1 MARQARSLAGKI
13 VAITGGG
20 RGIGAATAAA
30 LVREGAKVAIGD
42 LDLDV
47 AERTAAGLHDA
58 GRAAAEPD
66 DAEPDDA
73 EPAAEPDDAGRDG
86 AEVNAVAF
94 PLDVTNRAGFTKF
107 LEEVEGRLG
116 PIDVLINNAGIM
128 PLGRFED
135 ESDSST
141 TRQLE
146 INLHGVIHG
155 TREAVKRMRPRGSGH
170 IVNIASA
177 AGKAGFPGA
186 ATYCATKHGVVGLS
200 EAVRGELRG
209 SGIDLSVVMPA
220 IVRTELA
227 AGLKE
232 ARFFKSV
239 EVGDV
244 AEAIVRTLRKP
255 RFEVFVPA
263 SLDAMNRL
271 TRLLPRPVAEWIVRS
286 LKGDQV
292 LYDAEH
298 EARKD
303 YEARA
308 AASAPTA
315 DREIAG

>member
-1 MARQARSLAGKI
+1 MYVSTSGDVMARQPRSLAGKI

-47 AERTAAGLHDA
+47 AQRTATEL
-58 GRAAAEPD
+58 
-66 DAEPDDA
+66 
-73 EPAAEPDDAGRDG
+73 G
-86 AEVNAVAF
+86 AEAF
-94 PLDVTNRAGFTKF
+94 LLDVTDRAGFTKF

-116 PIDVLINNAGIM
+116 PIDVLVNNAGIM

-135 ESDSST
+135 ESDRST
-141 TRQLE
+141 THQLE

-155 TREAVKRMRPRGSGH
+155 TREAIKRMRPRGGGH

-186 ATYCATKHGVVGLS
+186 VTYCATKHGVVGLS
-200 EAVRGELRG
+200 EAVRAELRG
-209 SGIDLSVVMPA
+209 CGVDISVVMPA

-227 AGLKE
+227 AGVKE

-239 EVGDV
+239 APADV
-244 AEAIVRTLRKP
+244 AEAIVKALRHNK
-255 RFEVFVPA
+255 FEVYVPA
-263 SLDAMNRL
+263 SLDAMNRI
-271 TRLLPRPVAEWIVRS
+271 TRLLPRSVAEWIVRA

-292 LYDAEH
+292 LVDPEFA
-298 EARKD
+298 AREE

-308 AASAPTA
+308 AASAPATDDTT

>member
-1 MARQARSLAGKI
+1 MAQPRSLAGKV

-47 AERTAAGLHDA
+47 AQRTADEL
-58 GRAAAEPD
+58 
-66 DAEPDDA
+66 
-73 EPAAEPDDAGRDG
+73 G
-86 AEVNAVAF
+86 ATAF
-94 PLDVTNRAGFTKF
+94 PLDVTDRTGFTKF

-116 PIDVLINNAGIM
+116 PVDVLVNNAGIM

-135 ESDSST
+135 ESDRST
-141 TRQLE
+141 THQLE

-155 TREAVKRMRPRGSGH
+155 TREAIRRMRPRGSGH

-177 AGKAGFPGA
+177 AGKAGFPGG

-200 EAVRGELRG
+200 EAVRMELRG
-209 SGIDLSVVMPA
+209 SGVDLSVVLPA

-232 ARFFKSV
+232 ARFFSSV
-239 EVGDV
+239 EATDV
-244 AEAIVRTLRKP
+244 AEAIVKALRKP
-255 RFEVFVPA
+255 KFEVYVPA
-263 SLDAMNRL
+263 SLDAMNRI
-271 TRLLPRPVAEWIVRS
+271 TRLMPRAVAEWIVRS
-286 LKGDQV
+286 LKGDQI
-292 LYDAEH
+292 LFDAERG
-298 EARKD
+298 ARAD

-308 AASAPTA
+308 AASAPAT

>member
-1 MARQARSLAGKI
+1 MARSLAGKV

-30 LVREGAKVAIGD
+30 LAREGAKVAIGD

-47 AERTAAGLHDA
+47 AQRTADEL
-58 GRAAAEPD
+58 
-66 DAEPDDA
+66 
-73 EPAAEPDDAGRDG
+73 G
-86 AEVNAVAF
+86 ATAF
-94 PLDVTNRAGFTKF
+94 PLDVTDRTGFTKF
-107 LEEVEGRLG
+107 LEEVEGGLG
-116 PIDVLINNAGIM
+116 PVDVLINNAGIM

-135 ESDSST
+135 ESDRST
-141 TRQLE
+141 THLLE

-155 TREAVKRMRPRGSGH
+155 TREAIRRMRPRGSGH

-200 EAVRGELRG
+200 EAVRMELRG
-209 SGIDLSVVMPA
+209 SGVDLTVVMPA

-239 EVGDV
+239 EATDV
-244 AEAIVRTLRKP
+244 AEAIVKALRKP
-255 RFEVFVPA
+255 KFEVYVPA
-263 SLDAMNRL
+263 SLDAMNRI
-271 TRLLPRPVAEWIVRS
+271 TRLLPRSVAEWIVRS
-286 LKGDQV
+286 LKGDQI
-292 LYDAEH
+292 LFDAERD
-298 EARKD
+298 ARKD

-308 AASAPTA
+308 AASAPTT